1 MKILPDLLYRCCF
14 VLLLV
19 SLSACAPRSKQ
30 AGLDLKSG
38 HEGMDIASQ
47 EEISTLVEPELTAQE
62 ELDALKQ
69 LGVSKE
75 GALAPLPEGLNLAHY
90 DFPVT
95 INQQVLYYL
104 DLFQGKQRKSFS
116 IWLARSTRYIPTIE
130 EEFKKAG
137 LPRDLAYLAM
147 IESGFN
153 PSAYSPADASGLWQ
167 FIEGTGRNHGL
178 RIDSWVDERREP
190 DKATKAAIRY
200 LSKLYRDFGDWY
212 LAVAAY
218 NAGEGRIGTAC
229 KNNNT
234 ENFWEIAG
242 SNGIY
247 LETKRYVPKLI
258 AAILIARNPDKF
270 GFTDITYQQPASY
283 EIIDVP
289 GGIALEAVAVTANTS
304 VKHLR
309 ILNNELQKNQ
319 TPPKQ
324 KQYTLRIPVGT
335 KELVANN
342 LDKLT
347 PVTTIAYTTHTVKKG
362 DTLNTI
368 CSLYSINKTSLLKAN
383 NLRTAALPKG
393 RRLQIPIAST
403 KYVLPKDGE
412 QVEERLAK
420 ITSENKEQQQKIR
433 HQLKSG
439 ETLAKLAN
447 TYQVPLKNIL
457 LWNKLTSQGQVRK
470 GQEITLFLDRPASE
484 PVTVATR
491 VAKDSAPPESSAD
504 IPTLEATKKRGVTV
518 VSVTTPQNLMKQVQQ
533 KALAAAPQRTEPPVK
548 TDTAGAVKAV
558 ALAKPAASTTLDGSK
573 KQSVAKVSAPADK
586 AAVAKTDA
594 KLAGIKA
601 DLKRE
606 AIKAPPSQ
614 AVTQAPLKLAAEKAE
629 AKIAAKA
636 GAKPALEKGQPKE
649 QPKIWYVVKTGD
661 SLGTI
666 AKRFQISAQDLRQ
679 WNNLNGGS
687 VQTGNKI
694 IVKKG

>member
-1 MKILPDLLYRCCF
+1 MKILPTLLLRCFF
-14 VLLLV
+14 VLLLI
-19 SLSACAPRSKQ
+19 SLSACSPRSKQ
-30 AGLDLKSG
+30 AGLDRESG
-38 HEGMDIASQ
+38 LGGDTASQ

-75 GALAPLPEGLNLAHY
+75 GELAPLPEGLNLAHY
-90 DFPVT
+90 DFPVI
-95 INQQVLYYL
+95 INKQVLYYL

-116 IWLARSTRYIPTIE
+116 IWLARSSRYIPTIE

-190 DKATKAAIRY
+190 DKATKAAIHY
-200 LSKLYRDFGDWY
+200 LAKLYRDFGDWY

-218 NAGEGRIGTAC
+218 NAGEGRIGNAC

-242 SNGIY
+242 SNGIF

-270 GFTDITYQQPASY
+270 GFTDINYQQPASY
-283 EIIDVP
+283 EVIDIP

-319 TPPKQ
+319 TPPKV
-324 KQYTLRIPVGT
+324 KQYSLRIPVGS

-347 PVTTIAYTTHTVKKG
+347 PVSTVTYATHTVKNG

-368 CSLYSINKTSLLKAN
+368 CSLYNISKTTLLKAN

-393 RRLQIPIAST
+393 RRLQIPITST

-412 QVEERLAK
+412 QAEERLAK
-420 ITSENKEQQQKIR
+420 LTKENKDQQQKIR
-433 HQLKSG
+433 HQLKTG
-439 ETLAKLAN
+439 ETLAKIAQQ
-447 TYQVPLKNIL
+447 YQVPIKSIL
-457 LWNKLTSQGQVRK
+457 QWNKLASQSQVRN
-470 GQEITLFLDRPASE
+470 GQELTLFLDRPAPE

-491 VAKDSAPPESSAD
+491 VTKESASTEAAAD

-518 VSVTTPQNLMKQVQQ
+518 ASVTTPQTLMKQVQQ
-533 KALAAAPQRTEPPVK
+533 KALTAAPERTEPEMK
-548 TDTAGAVKAV
+548 SDAARIAKAA
-558 ALAKPAASTTLDGSK
+558 ALAEPASPTLEGSK
-573 KQSVAKVSAPADK
+573 KQRVVSASTPVAKV
-586 AAVAKTDA
+586 AVTKTDA
-594 KLAGIKA
+594 NIAGIKA
-601 DLKRE
+601 SLKHD
-606 AIKAPPSQ
+606 AAQANPKL
-614 AVTQAPLKLAAEKAE
+614 AVTQTNSKPAATKAE
-629 AKIAAKA
+629 AKIAL
-636 GAKPALEKGQPKE
+636 AKPDGKLALTKTDPKE
-649 QPKIWYVVKTGD
+649 QPKTWYVVKIGD

>member
-1 MKILPDLLYRCCF
+1 MKILPALLYRCCF

-19 SLSACAPRSKQ
+19 SLSACSPRSKQ
-30 AGLDLKSG
+30 AGLDLESG
-38 HEGMDIASQ
+38 RGGGDIASQ

-62 ELDALKQ
+62 ELEALKQ

-75 GALAPLPEGLNLAHY
+75 GELAPLPEGLNLAHY

-190 DKATKAAIRY
+190 DKATKAAIHY

-218 NAGEGRIGTAC
+218 NAGEGRIGNAC
-229 KNNNT
+229 KINNT
-234 ENFWEIAG
+234 GNFWEIAG

-258 AAILIARNPDKF
+258 AAILIARNPEKF
-270 GFTDITYQQPASY
+270 GFTEINYQQPAAY
-283 EIIDVP
+283 EVIDVP

-319 TPPKQ
+319 TPPKL

-347 PVTTIAYTTHTVKKG
+347 PVATVTYATHTVKKG
-362 DTLNTI
+362 DTLNSI
-368 CSLYSINKTSLLKAN
+368 CSLYNINKTTLLKAN

-393 RRLQIPIAST
+393 RRLQIPISST
-403 KYVLPKDGE
+403 KYSLHKEGE
-412 QVEERLAK
+412 QAEERLAGVTK
-420 ITSENKEQQQKIR
+420 DNKDQPQRVR

-439 ETLAKLAN
+439 ETLAKIAN
-447 TYQVPLKNIL
+447 QYQVPVKSIL
-457 LWNKLTSQGQVRK
+457 LWNKLASQGQVRK
-470 GQEITLFLDRPASE
+470 GQEITLFLDRPAPE
-484 PVTVATR
+484 PMTLATR
-491 VAKDSAPPESSAD
+491 VSKESAPIESPAE

-518 VSVTTPQNLMKQVQQ
+518 VSVTTPQTLMKQVQQ
-533 KALAAAPQRTEPPVK
+533 KALASAPERTEPE
-548 TDTAGAVKAV
+548 VKADAAGV
-558 ALAKPAASTTLDGSK
+558 AKVAAIAKAASPTLEGSK
-573 KQSVAKVSAPADK
+573 KQTVANAPAQGTK
-586 AAVAKTDA
+586 GVVAKTD

-601 DLKRE
+601 DLKRN
-606 AIKAPPSQ
+606 AAPGNP
-614 AVTQAPLKLAAEKAE
+614 KLAATQTNPQPGANKAD
-629 AKIAAKA
+629 AKTAVTKTDAKL
-636 GAKPALEKGQPKE
+636 ALLTVDRKESPKT
-649 QPKIWYVVKTGD
+649 WYVVKTGD

>member
-1 MKILPDLLYRCCF
+1 MKILPALLYRCCF

-19 SLSACAPRSKQ
+19 SLSACSPRSKQ
-30 AGLDLKSG
+30 AGLDLDPG
-38 HEGMDIASQ
+38 LGGGDTASQ

-75 GALAPLPEGLNLAHY
+75 GELAPLPEGLNLAHY
-90 DFPVT
+90 DFPVV
-95 INQQVLYYL
+95 INKQVLYYL

-116 IWLARSTRYIPTIE
+116 IWLARSSRYIPTIE

-200 LSKLYRDFGDWY
+200 LAKLYRDFGDWY

-218 NAGEGRIGTAC
+218 NAGEGRIENAC

-234 ENFWEIAG
+234 EDFWEIAG

-270 GFTDITYQQPASY
+270 GFTDIKYQQPASY
-283 EIIDVP
+283 EVIDVP
-289 GGIALEAVAVTANTS
+289 GGLALEAVAVTANTS

-309 ILNNELQKNQ
+309 VLNNELQKNQ
-319 TPPKQ
+319 IPPKQ

-335 KELVANN
+335 KELVAGN

-347 PVTTIAYTTHTVKKG
+347 PVTTVAYATHTVKKG
-362 DTLNTI
+362 DTLTTI
-368 CSLYSINKTSLLKAN
+368 CSLYNINKTTLLKAN
-383 NLRTAALPKG
+383 NLRTAELPKG
-393 RRLQIPIAST
+393 RRLQIPITST
-403 KYVLPKDGE
+403 KYVLLKEGE
-412 QVEERLAK
+412 HPEDRLAK
-420 ITSENKEQQQKIR
+420 TIKDSGRDNRQLVR
-433 HQLKSG
+433 HQLKPG
-439 ETLAKLAN
+439 ETLAKIAN
-447 TYQVPLKNIL
+447 QYQVPVKNIL
-457 LWNKLTSQGQVRK
+457 QWNKLASQGNVKK

-484 PVTVATR
+484 PATVATR
-491 VAKDSAPPESSAD
+491 AAKDPAPIDPPAD
-504 IPTLEATKKRGVTV
+504 IPTLDATKKRGVTL
-518 VSVTTPQNLMKQVQQ
+518 VSVTTPQTLMKQVQQ
-533 KALAAAPQRTEPPVK
+533 KGLAAAPERTGPEVKPDSARVVKAIATEPAP
-548 TDTAGAVKAV
+548 
-558 ALAKPAASTTLDGSK
+558 PTLEGSK
-573 KQSVAKVSAPADK
+573 KQSGAKASPPAAKVAVIKAELKLAATKAEPKLTVAKADSK
-586 AAVAKTDA
+586 
-594 KLAGIKA
+594 
-601 DLKRE
+601 
-606 AIKAPPSQ
+606 P
-614 AVTQAPLKLAAEKAE
+614 AVTQANPKLARTKAE
-629 AKIAAKA
+629 P
-636 GAKPALEKGQPKE
+636 KPQPMT
-649 QPKIWYVVKTGD
+649 WYVVKTGD

-679 WNNLNGGS
+679 WNNLNGGN
-687 VQTGNKI
+687 VQTGNKL

>member
-1 MKILPDLLYRCCF
+1 M
-14 VLLLV
+14 
-19 SLSACAPRSKQ
+19 
-30 AGLDLKSG
+30 
-38 HEGMDIASQ
+38 
-47 EEISTLVEPELTAQE
+47 VEPELTAQE

-69 LGVSKE
+69 LGVSTE
-75 GALAPLPEGLNLAHY
+75 GELAPLPEGLNLAHY
-90 DFPVT
+90 DFPVI
-95 INQQVLYYL
+95 INKQVLYYL

-116 IWLARSTRYIPTIE
+116 IWLARSSRYIPAIE
-130 EEFKKAG
+130 EQFKKAG

-200 LSKLYRDFGDWY
+200 LSKLYQDFGNWY

-218 NAGEGRIGTAC
+218 NAGEGRIGNAC
-229 KNNNT
+229 KNSNT

-270 GFTDITYQQPASY
+270 GFTDINYQQPAAY
-283 EIIDVP
+283 EVIDVP

-309 ILNNELQKNQ
+309 VLNNELQKNQ
-319 TPPKQ
+319 TPPKL
-324 KQYTLRIPVGT
+324 KQYTLRIPVGS
-335 KELVANN
+335 KELVAAN

-347 PVTTIAYTTHTVKKG
+347 PVATVTYASHTVKKG
-362 DTLNTI
+362 DTLTAI
-368 CSLYSINKTSLLKAN
+368 CRRYNISKTTLLKAN
-383 NLRTAALPKG
+383 NLRTASLPQG
-393 RRLQIPIAST
+393 RRLQIPISST
-403 KYVLPKDGE
+403 KYILLKDGE
-412 QVEERLAK
+412 QAEDRLAK
-420 ITSENKEQQQKIR
+420 INIDQQQR
-433 HQLKSG
+433 VQHRLKPG
-439 ETLAKLAN
+439 ETLATIASR
-447 TYQVPLKNIL
+447 YQVPMKNIL
-457 LWNKLTSQGQVRK
+457 QWNKLTSQGQARK
-470 GQEITLFLDRPASE
+470 GQEITLFLDRPAPE
-484 PVTVATR
+484 PMTVAARST
-491 VAKDSAPPESSAD
+491 KESAPIEAPTD

-518 VSVTTPQNLMKQVQQ
+518 VSVTTPQTLMKQVQQ
-533 KALAAAPQRTEPPVK
+533 KALAAAPERTEPEVK
-548 TDTAGAVKAV
+548 VDAARVAKVAAIVKATS
-558 ALAKPAASTTLDGSK
+558 PTLESSK
-573 KQSVAKVSAPADK
+573 KQSIASVPAPTAANKVVVTKTNAKV
-586 AAVAKTDA
+586 
-594 KLAGIKA
+594 AGIKA
-601 DLKRE
+601 DLKRD
-606 AIKAPPSQ
+606 AGL
-614 AVTQAPLKLAAEKAE
+614 VTP
-629 AKIAAKA
+629 KIAATQA
-636 GAKPALEKGQPKE
+636 NPKPAANSAETKIAVTKTEAKLALPKADRKE
-649 QPKIWYVVKTGD
+649 PPKTWYVVKTGD